1 MLDGAMPENKNS
13 TTTVGSRIRLMLEA
27 NGIRPAQLA
36 RAIGVDKQRVS
47 AWLRD
52 IEGPGGAN
60 LLHLAAFLNVEPA
73 WILWGR
79 TLRPPESEL
88 PPYLKMR
95 QESRPRR
102 AVNDDED

>member
-1 MLDGAMPENKNS
+1 
-13 TTTVGSRIRLMLEA
+13 MLEA

-60 LLHLAAFLNVEPA
+60 LLHLAAYLNVEPA
-73 WILWGR
+73 WILWGP
-79 TLRPPESEL
+79 TLRPPADQL
-88 PPYLKMR
+88 PPYLQVR
-95 QESRPRR
+95 DARRAPR